1 MLSKLRDFSKS
12 KLAGVLIT
20 IIIIPFVFWGMGS
33 VFSGGNTNNV
43 VKINNKKISTQDF
56 IEHINTSN
64 IDPDQLRKNLDK
76 NVLEEILGQLISLN
90 ILKME
95 IQNLGIFKSDKSLSE
110 SIIKEKRFLD
120 DDGKFSRIKYEKF
133 LIENNVTAGEFERKI
148 REGSLQKELFN
159 YISGG
164 IKSPNFI
171 TKSLFLDETKQVNI
185 KYFNLDI
192 HYKNNFTDEEIN
204 EYINLNNDE
213 FKRDYIDVSYTI
225 ITPNTLTDT
234 DQYNARFFE
243 IIDDI
248 ENEIANEINFEQIL
262 TNYNLKIEKKE
273 NLYND
278 ESESFINTIYSKRS
292 EDRTQLIETEDF
304 YVLYEI
310 TKIENKIPEINDKNF
325 FESVKE
331 KLRSRNKFDFNKNI
345 LKEIEEGKFNESD
358 FNKLAENIKIKSALI
373 KSVDDNSLF
382 NIDSLKMLFTIPKG
396 DFLLIVDNSNNIYL
410 TKVENYQ
417 YDNFFSEEDKIKYE
431 IQSNF
436 KIQNEITNSYDLI
449 LNDKYKVEVY
459 NNTVKVKGVNE
470 INSVNIQTKPHP
482 GFPTDLQAQFMSLM
496 CIANGKS
503 VIEENIFENRFM
515 HIPELSKMKAS
526 IKIDGNKATV
536 NGLKQL
542 QGASVKATDLRA
554 SMSLIAAGLNANG
567 ESIVNDLSHLK
578 RGYENFEEKLFNIG
592 ANIR

>member
-95 IQNLGIFKSDKSLSE
+95 IQNLGIIKSDKSLSE

-120 DDGKFSRIKYEKF
+120 DDGKFSRTKYEKF

-148 REGSLQKELFN
+148 REGSQQKELFN

-185 KYFNLDI
+185 KYFNLDK

-213 FKRDYIDVSYTI
+213 LKRDYIDVSYTI

-310 TKIENKIPEINDKNF
+310 TNIENKIPEINDKSF

-358 FNKLAENIKIKSALI
+358 FNKLAENVKIKNALI

-417 YDNFFSEEDKIKYE
+417 YNNFFSEEDKIKYE

-449 LNDKYKVEVY
+449 LNDKYKVEIY
-459 NNTVKVKGVNE
+459 NNTLE
-470 INSVNIQTKPHP
+470 
-482 GFPTDLQAQFMSLM
+482 
-496 CIANGKS
+496 
-503 VIEENIFENRFM
+503 R
-515 HIPELSKMKAS
+515 
-526 IKIDGNKATV
+526 
-536 NGLKQL
+536 LKNYF
-542 QGASVKATDLRA
+542 R
-554 SMSLIAAGLNANG
+554 
-567 ESIVNDLSHLK
+567 
-578 RGYENFEEKLFNIG
+578 
-592 ANIR
+592 

>member
-1 MLSKLRDFSKS
+1 
-12 KLAGVLIT
+12 
-20 IIIIPFVFWGMGS
+20 
-33 VFSGGNTNNV
+33 
-43 VKINNKKISTQDF
+43 
-56 IEHINTSN
+56 
-64 IDPDQLRKNLDK
+64 
-76 NVLEEILGQLISLN
+76 
-90 ILKME
+90 ME
-95 IQNLGIFKSDKSLSE
+95 IQNLGIIKSDKSLSE

-148 REGSLQKELFN
+148 REGSQQKELFN

-164 IKSPNFI
+164 IKSPDFI

-185 KYFNLDI
+185 KYFNLDK

-213 FKRDYIDVSYTI
+213 LKRDYIDVSYTI

-310 TKIENKIPEINDKNF
+310 TNIENKIPEINDKNF

-358 FNKLAENIKIKSALI
+358 FNKLAENVKIKSALI

-449 LNDKYKVEVY
+449 LNDKYKVEIY
-459 NNTVKVKGVNE
+459 NNTLE
-470 INSVNIQTKPHP
+470 
-482 GFPTDLQAQFMSLM
+482 
-496 CIANGKS
+496 
-503 VIEENIFENRFM
+503 R
-515 HIPELSKMKAS
+515 
-526 IKIDGNKATV
+526 
-536 NGLKQL
+536 LKNYF
-542 QGASVKATDLRA
+542 R
-554 SMSLIAAGLNANG
+554 
-567 ESIVNDLSHLK
+567 
-578 RGYENFEEKLFNIG
+578 
-592 ANIR
+592 

>member
-43 VKINNKKISTQDF
+43 VKINNKKVSTQDF

-76 NVLEEILGQLISLN
+76 NVLEDILGQLISLN

-95 IQNLGIFKSDKSLSE
+95 IQNLGIIKSDKSLSE

-185 KYFNLDI
+185 KYFNLDK

-213 FKRDYIDVSYTI
+213 LKRDYIDVSYTI

-310 TKIENKIPEINDKNF
+310 TNIENKIPEINDKNF

-358 FNKLAENIKIKSALI
+358 FNKLAENVKIKSALI

-449 LNDKYKVEVY
+449 LNDKYKVEIY
-459 NNTVKVKGVNE
+459 NNTLE
-470 INSVNIQTKPHP
+470 
-482 GFPTDLQAQFMSLM
+482 
-496 CIANGKS
+496 
-503 VIEENIFENRFM
+503 R
-515 HIPELSKMKAS
+515 
-526 IKIDGNKATV
+526 
-536 NGLKQL
+536 LKNYF
-542 QGASVKATDLRA
+542 R
-554 SMSLIAAGLNANG
+554 
-567 ESIVNDLSHLK
+567 
-578 RGYENFEEKLFNIG
+578 
-592 ANIR
+592 

>member
-12 KLAGVLIT
+12 KLAGVLIA

-262 TNYNLKIEKKE
+262 TNYNLKIEKKK

-278 ESESFINTIYSKRS
+278 ESESFVNTIYSKRS

-310 TKIENKIPEINDKNF
+310 TNIENKIPEINDKNF

-417 YDNFFSEEDKIKYE
+417 YNNFFSEEDKIKYE

-449 LNDKYKVEVY
+449 LNDKYKVEIY
-459 NNTVKVKGVNE
+459 NNTLE
-470 INSVNIQTKPHP
+470 
-482 GFPTDLQAQFMSLM
+482 
-496 CIANGKS
+496 
-503 VIEENIFENRFM
+503 R
-515 HIPELSKMKAS
+515 
-526 IKIDGNKATV
+526 
-536 NGLKQL
+536 LKNYF
-542 QGASVKATDLRA
+542 R
-554 SMSLIAAGLNANG
+554 
-567 ESIVNDLSHLK
+567 
-578 RGYENFEEKLFNIG
+578 
-592 ANIR
+592 

>member
-95 IQNLGIFKSDKSLSE
+95 IQNLGIIKSDKSLSE

-120 DDGKFSRIKYEKF
+120 DDGKFSRTKYEKF

-148 REGSLQKELFN
+148 REGSQQKELFN

-185 KYFNLDI
+185 KYFNLDK

-213 FKRDYIDVSYTI
+213 LKRDYIDVSYTI

-310 TKIENKIPEINDKNF
+310 TNIENKIPEINDKNF

-358 FNKLAENIKIKSALI
+358 FNKLAENVKIKSALI

-449 LNDKYKVEVY
+449 LNDKYKVEIY
-459 NNTVKVKGVNE
+459 NNTLE
-470 INSVNIQTKPHP
+470 
-482 GFPTDLQAQFMSLM
+482 
-496 CIANGKS
+496 
-503 VIEENIFENRFM
+503 R
-515 HIPELSKMKAS
+515 
-526 IKIDGNKATV
+526 
-536 NGLKQL
+536 LKNYF
-542 QGASVKATDLRA
+542 R
-554 SMSLIAAGLNANG
+554 
-567 ESIVNDLSHLK
+567 
-578 RGYENFEEKLFNIG
+578 
-592 ANIR
+592 

>member
-12 KLAGVLIT
+12 KLAGVLIA

-185 KYFNLDI
+185 KYFNLDK

-213 FKRDYIDVSYTI
+213 LKRDYIDVSYTI

-310 TKIENKIPEINDKNF
+310 TNIENKIPEINDKNF

-417 YDNFFSEEDKIKYE
+417 YNNFFSEEDKIKYE

-449 LNDKYKVEVY
+449 LNDKYKVEIY
-459 NNTVKVKGVNE
+459 NNTLE
-470 INSVNIQTKPHP
+470 
-482 GFPTDLQAQFMSLM
+482 
-496 CIANGKS
+496 
-503 VIEENIFENRFM
+503 R
-515 HIPELSKMKAS
+515 
-526 IKIDGNKATV
+526 
-536 NGLKQL
+536 LKNYF
-542 QGASVKATDLRA
+542 R
-554 SMSLIAAGLNANG
+554 
-567 ESIVNDLSHLK
+567 
-578 RGYENFEEKLFNIG
+578 
-592 ANIR
+592 

>member
-95 IQNLGIFKSDKSLSE
+95 IQNLGIIKSDKSLSE

-148 REGSLQKELFN
+148 REGSQQKELFN

-164 IKSPNFI
+164 IKSPNFV

-185 KYFNLDI
+185 KYFNLDK

-213 FKRDYIDVSYTI
+213 LKRDYIDVSYTI

-310 TKIENKIPEINDKNF
+310 TNIENKIPEINDKNF

-358 FNKLAENIKIKSALI
+358 FNKLAENVKIKSALI

-417 YDNFFSEEDKIKYE
+417 YNNFFSEEDKIKYE

-449 LNDKYKVEVY
+449 LNDKYKVEIY
-459 NNTVKVKGVNE
+459 NNTLE
-470 INSVNIQTKPHP
+470 
-482 GFPTDLQAQFMSLM
+482 
-496 CIANGKS
+496 
-503 VIEENIFENRFM
+503 R
-515 HIPELSKMKAS
+515 
-526 IKIDGNKATV
+526 
-536 NGLKQL
+536 LKNYF
-542 QGASVKATDLRA
+542 R
-554 SMSLIAAGLNANG
+554 
-567 ESIVNDLSHLK
+567 
-578 RGYENFEEKLFNIG
+578 
-592 ANIR
+592 

>member
-95 IQNLGIFKSDKSLSE
+95 IQNLGIIKSDKSLSE

-120 DDGKFSRIKYEKF
+120 DDGKFSRTKYEKF

-148 REGSLQKELFN
+148 REGSQQKELFN

-185 KYFNLDI
+185 KYFNLDK

-213 FKRDYIDVSYTI
+213 LKRDYIDVSYTI

-278 ESESFINTIYSKRS
+278 ESENFINTIYSKRS

-310 TKIENKIPEINDKNF
+310 TNIENKIPEINDKNF

-345 LKEIEEGKFNESD
+345 LKEIEEGNFNESD
-358 FNKLAENIKIKSALI
+358 FNKLAENVKIKSALI

-417 YDNFFSEEDKIKYE
+417 YNNFFSEEDKIKYE

-449 LNDKYKVEVY
+449 LNDKYKVEIY
-459 NNTVKVKGVNE
+459 NNTLE
-470 INSVNIQTKPHP
+470 
-482 GFPTDLQAQFMSLM
+482 
-496 CIANGKS
+496 
-503 VIEENIFENRFM
+503 R
-515 HIPELSKMKAS
+515 
-526 IKIDGNKATV
+526 
-536 NGLKQL
+536 LKNYF
-542 QGASVKATDLRA
+542 R
-554 SMSLIAAGLNANG
+554 
-567 ESIVNDLSHLK
+567 
-578 RGYENFEEKLFNIG
+578 
-592 ANIR
+592 

>member
-95 IQNLGIFKSDKSLSE
+95 IQNLGIIKSDKSLSE

-120 DDGKFSRIKYEKF
+120 DDGKFSRTKYEKF

-148 REGSLQKELFN
+148 REGSQQKELFN

-185 KYFNLDI
+185 KYFNLDK

-204 EYINLNNDE
+204 EYINSNNDVL
-213 FKRDYIDVSYTI
+213 KRDYIDVSYTI

-304 YVLYEI
+304 YVLYKI
-310 TKIENKIPEINDKNF
+310 TNIENKIPEISDKNF

-358 FNKLAENIKIKSALI
+358 FNKLAENVKIKNALI

-417 YDNFFSEEDKIKYE
+417 YNNFFSEEDKIKYE

-449 LNDKYKVEVY
+449 LNDKYKVEIY
-459 NNTVKVKGVNE
+459 NNTLE
-470 INSVNIQTKPHP
+470 
-482 GFPTDLQAQFMSLM
+482 
-496 CIANGKS
+496 
-503 VIEENIFENRFM
+503 R
-515 HIPELSKMKAS
+515 
-526 IKIDGNKATV
+526 
-536 NGLKQL
+536 LKNYF
-542 QGASVKATDLRA
+542 R
-554 SMSLIAAGLNANG
+554 
-567 ESIVNDLSHLK
+567 
-578 RGYENFEEKLFNIG
+578 
-592 ANIR
+592 

>member
-56 IEHINTSN
+56 IEHLNTSN

-76 NVLEEILGQLISLN
+76 NVIEEILGQLISLN

-95 IQNLGIFKSDKSLSE
+95 IENLGILKSDKSLSE

-120 DDGKFSRIKYEKF
+120 EDGKFSRIKYEKF

-148 REGSLQKELFN
+148 REGSLQKELFK

-185 KYFNLDI
+185 KYFNLDK

-213 FKRDYIDVSYTI
+213 LKRDYIDVSYTI

-273 NLYND
+273 NLYHD

-310 TKIENKIPEINDKNF
+310 TNIENKIPEINDKSF
-325 FESVKE
+325 FEIVKE

-358 FNKLAENIKIKSALI
+358 FNKLSENTQVKNALI

-417 YDNFFSEEDKIKYE
+417 YNNFFNEEDKIKYE

-449 LNDKYKVEVY
+449 LNDKYKVEIY
-459 NNTVKVKGVNE
+459 NNTLE
-470 INSVNIQTKPHP
+470 
-482 GFPTDLQAQFMSLM
+482 
-496 CIANGKS
+496 
-503 VIEENIFENRFM
+503 R
-515 HIPELSKMKAS
+515 
-526 IKIDGNKATV
+526 
-536 NGLKQL
+536 LKNYF
-542 QGASVKATDLRA
+542 R
-554 SMSLIAAGLNANG
+554 
-567 ESIVNDLSHLK
+567 
-578 RGYENFEEKLFNIG
+578 
-592 ANIR
+592 

>member
-185 KYFNLDI
+185 KYFNLDK

-213 FKRDYIDVSYTI
+213 LKRDYIDVSYTI

-310 TKIENKIPEINDKNF
+310 TNIENKIPEINDKNF

-358 FNKLAENIKIKSALI
+358 FNKLAENVKIKSALI

-417 YDNFFSEEDKIKYE
+417 YNNFFSEEDKIKYE

-449 LNDKYKVEVY
+449 LNDKYKVEIY
-459 NNTVKVKGVNE
+459 NNTLE
-470 INSVNIQTKPHP
+470 
-482 GFPTDLQAQFMSLM
+482 
-496 CIANGKS
+496 
-503 VIEENIFENRFM
+503 R
-515 HIPELSKMKAS
+515 
-526 IKIDGNKATV
+526 
-536 NGLKQL
+536 LKNYF
-542 QGASVKATDLRA
+542 R
-554 SMSLIAAGLNANG
+554 
-567 ESIVNDLSHLK
+567 
-578 RGYENFEEKLFNIG
+578 
-592 ANIR
+592 

>member
-95 IQNLGIFKSDKSLSE
+95 IQNLGIIKSDKSLSE

-120 DDGKFSRIKYEKF
+120 DDGKFSRTKYEKF

-148 REGSLQKELFN
+148 REGSQQKELFN

-185 KYFNLDI
+185 KYFNLDK

-213 FKRDYIDVSYTI
+213 LKRDYIDVSYTI

-248 ENEIANEINFEQIL
+248 ENEIANEINFDQIL

-310 TKIENKIPEINDKNF
+310 TNIENKIPEINDKNF

-345 LKEIEEGKFNESD
+345 LKKIEEGKFNESD
-358 FNKLAENIKIKSALI
+358 FNKLAENVKIKSALI

-417 YDNFFSEEDKIKYE
+417 YNNFFSEEDKIKYE

-449 LNDKYKVEVY
+449 LNDKYKVEIY
-459 NNTVKVKGVNE
+459 NNTLE
-470 INSVNIQTKPHP
+470 
-482 GFPTDLQAQFMSLM
+482 
-496 CIANGKS
+496 
-503 VIEENIFENRFM
+503 R
-515 HIPELSKMKAS
+515 
-526 IKIDGNKATV
+526 
-536 NGLKQL
+536 LKNYF
-542 QGASVKATDLRA
+542 R
-554 SMSLIAAGLNANG
+554 
-567 ESIVNDLSHLK
+567 
-578 RGYENFEEKLFNIG
+578 
-592 ANIR
+592 

>member
-95 IQNLGIFKSDKSLSE
+95 IQNLGIIKSDKSLSE

-148 REGSLQKELFN
+148 REGSQQKELFN

-185 KYFNLDI
+185 KYFNLDK

-213 FKRDYIDVSYTI
+213 LKRDYIDVSYTI

-310 TKIENKIPEINDKNF
+310 TNIENKIPEINDKNF

-358 FNKLAENIKIKSALI
+358 FNKLAENVKIKNALI

-417 YDNFFSEEDKIKYE
+417 YNNFFSEEDKIKYE

-449 LNDKYKVEVY
+449 LNDKYKVEIY
-459 NNTVKVKGVNE
+459 NNTLE
-470 INSVNIQTKPHP
+470 
-482 GFPTDLQAQFMSLM
+482 
-496 CIANGKS
+496 
-503 VIEENIFENRFM
+503 R
-515 HIPELSKMKAS
+515 
-526 IKIDGNKATV
+526 
-536 NGLKQL
+536 LKNYF
-542 QGASVKATDLRA
+542 R
-554 SMSLIAAGLNANG
+554 
-567 ESIVNDLSHLK
+567 
-578 RGYENFEEKLFNIG
+578 
-592 ANIR
+592 

>member
-12 KLAGVLIT
+12 KLAGVLIA

-43 VKINNKKISTQDF
+43 VKINNKKVSTQDF

-95 IQNLGIFKSDKSLSE
+95 IQNLGIIKSDKSLSE

-185 KYFNLDI
+185 KYFNLDK

-213 FKRDYIDVSYTI
+213 LKRDYIDISYTI
-225 ITPNTLTDT
+225 ITPNNLTDT

-248 ENEIANEINFEQIL
+248 ENEIANEINFDQIL

-310 TKIENKIPEINDKNF
+310 TNIENKIPEINDKNF

-358 FNKLAENIKIKSALI
+358 FNKLAENVKIKSALI

-449 LNDKYKVEVY
+449 LNDKYKVEIY
-459 NNTVKVKGVNE
+459 NNTLE
-470 INSVNIQTKPHP
+470 
-482 GFPTDLQAQFMSLM
+482 
-496 CIANGKS
+496 
-503 VIEENIFENRFM
+503 R
-515 HIPELSKMKAS
+515 
-526 IKIDGNKATV
+526 
-536 NGLKQL
+536 LKNYF
-542 QGASVKATDLRA
+542 R
-554 SMSLIAAGLNANG
+554 
-567 ESIVNDLSHLK
+567 
-578 RGYENFEEKLFNIG
+578 
-592 ANIR
+592 

>member
-95 IQNLGIFKSDKSLSE
+95 IQNLGIIKSDKSLSE

-148 REGSLQKELFN
+148 REGSQQKELFN

-185 KYFNLDI
+185 KYFNLDK

-213 FKRDYIDVSYTI
+213 LKRDYIDVSYTI

-248 ENEIANEINFEQIL
+248 ENEIANEVNFEQIL

-310 TKIENKIPEINDKNF
+310 TNIENKIPEINDKNF

-358 FNKLAENIKIKSALI
+358 FNKLAENVKIKNALI

-417 YDNFFSEEDKIKYE
+417 YNNFFSEEDKIKYE

-449 LNDKYKVEVY
+449 LNDKYKVEIY
-459 NNTVKVKGVNE
+459 NNTLE
-470 INSVNIQTKPHP
+470 
-482 GFPTDLQAQFMSLM
+482 
-496 CIANGKS
+496 
-503 VIEENIFENRFM
+503 R
-515 HIPELSKMKAS
+515 
-526 IKIDGNKATV
+526 
-536 NGLKQL
+536 LKNYF
-542 QGASVKATDLRA
+542 R
-554 SMSLIAAGLNANG
+554 
-567 ESIVNDLSHLK
+567 
-578 RGYENFEEKLFNIG
+578 
-592 ANIR
+592 

>member
-1 MLSKLRDFSKS
+1 MLGKLRDFSKS

-43 VKINNKKISTQDF
+43 VKINNKKVSTQDF

-95 IQNLGIFKSDKSLSE
+95 IQNLGIIKSDKSLSE

-164 IKSPNFI
+164 IKSPDFI

-185 KYFNLDI
+185 KYFNLDK

-213 FKRDYIDVSYTI
+213 LKRDYIDVSYTI

-310 TKIENKIPEINDKNF
+310 TNIENKIPEINDKNF

-358 FNKLAENIKIKSALI
+358 FNKLAENVKIKSALI

-417 YDNFFSEEDKIKYE
+417 YNNFFSEEDKIKYE

-449 LNDKYKVEVY
+449 LNDKYKVEIY
-459 NNTVKVKGVNE
+459 NNTLE
-470 INSVNIQTKPHP
+470 
-482 GFPTDLQAQFMSLM
+482 
-496 CIANGKS
+496 
-503 VIEENIFENRFM
+503 R
-515 HIPELSKMKAS
+515 
-526 IKIDGNKATV
+526 
-536 NGLKQL
+536 LKNYF
-542 QGASVKATDLRA
+542 R
-554 SMSLIAAGLNANG
+554 
-567 ESIVNDLSHLK
+567 
-578 RGYENFEEKLFNIG
+578 
-592 ANIR
+592 

>member
-43 VKINNKKISTQDF
+43 VKINNKKVSTQDF

-95 IQNLGIFKSDKSLSE
+95 IQNLGIIKSDKSLSE

-164 IKSPNFI
+164 IKSPDFI

-185 KYFNLDI
+185 KYFNLDK

-213 FKRDYIDVSYTI
+213 LKRDYIDVSYTI
-225 ITPNTLTDT
+225 ITPNNLTDT

-248 ENEIANEINFEQIL
+248 ENEIANEINFDQIL

-310 TKIENKIPEINDKNF
+310 TNIENKIPEINDKNF

-345 LKEIEEGKFNESD
+345 LKKIEEGKFNESD
-358 FNKLAENIKIKSALI
+358 FNKLAENVKIKSALI

-417 YDNFFSEEDKIKYE
+417 YNNFFSEEDKIKYE

-449 LNDKYKVEVY
+449 LNDKYKVEIY
-459 NNTVKVKGVNE
+459 NNTLE
-470 INSVNIQTKPHP
+470 
-482 GFPTDLQAQFMSLM
+482 
-496 CIANGKS
+496 
-503 VIEENIFENRFM
+503 R
-515 HIPELSKMKAS
+515 
-526 IKIDGNKATV
+526 
-536 NGLKQL
+536 LKNYF
-542 QGASVKATDLRA
+542 R
-554 SMSLIAAGLNANG
+554 
-567 ESIVNDLSHLK
+567 
-578 RGYENFEEKLFNIG
+578 
-592 ANIR
+592 

>member
-43 VKINNKKISTQDF
+43 VKINNKKVSTQDF

-95 IQNLGIFKSDKSLSE
+95 IQNLGIIKSDKSLSE

-133 LIENNVTAGEFERKI
+133 LMENNVTAGEFERKI

-164 IKSPNFI
+164 IKSPDFI

-185 KYFNLDI
+185 KYFNLDK

-213 FKRDYIDVSYTI
+213 LKRDYIDVSYTI

-310 TKIENKIPEINDKNF
+310 TNIENKIPEINDKNF

-358 FNKLAENIKIKSALI
+358 FNKLAENVKIKNALI

-417 YDNFFSEEDKIKYE
+417 YNNFFSEEDKIKYE

-449 LNDKYKVEVY
+449 LNDKYKVEIY
-459 NNTVKVKGVNE
+459 NNTLE
-470 INSVNIQTKPHP
+470 
-482 GFPTDLQAQFMSLM
+482 
-496 CIANGKS
+496 
-503 VIEENIFENRFM
+503 R
-515 HIPELSKMKAS
+515 
-526 IKIDGNKATV
+526 
-536 NGLKQL
+536 LKNYF
-542 QGASVKATDLRA
+542 R
-554 SMSLIAAGLNANG
+554 
-567 ESIVNDLSHLK
+567 
-578 RGYENFEEKLFNIG
+578 
-592 ANIR
+592 

>member
-95 IQNLGIFKSDKSLSE
+95 IQNLGIIKSDKSLSE

-164 IKSPNFI
+164 IKSPDFI
-171 TKSLFLDETKQVNI
+171 TKSIFLDETKQVNI
-185 KYFNLDI
+185 KYFNLDK

-204 EYINLNNDE
+204 EYIDLNNDE
-213 FKRDYIDVSYTI
+213 LKRDYIDVSYTI

-248 ENEIANEINFEQIL
+248 ENEIANEINFDQIL
-262 TNYNLKIEKKE
+262 TNYNLKLEKRE
-273 NLYND
+273 NFYND
-278 ESESFINTIYSKRS
+278 VGENFINTIYSKRS

-310 TKIENKIPEINDKNF
+310 TNIENKIPEINDKNF

-358 FNKLAENIKIKSALI
+358 FNKLAENVKIKSALI

-417 YDNFFSEEDKIKYE
+417 YNNFFSGEDKIKYE

-449 LNDKYKVEVY
+449 LNDKYKVEIY
-459 NNTVKVKGVNE
+459 NNTLE
-470 INSVNIQTKPHP
+470 
-482 GFPTDLQAQFMSLM
+482 
-496 CIANGKS
+496 
-503 VIEENIFENRFM
+503 R
-515 HIPELSKMKAS
+515 
-526 IKIDGNKATV
+526 
-536 NGLKQL
+536 LKNYF
-542 QGASVKATDLRA
+542 R
-554 SMSLIAAGLNANG
+554 
-567 ESIVNDLSHLK
+567 
-578 RGYENFEEKLFNIG
+578 
-592 ANIR
+592 

>member
-95 IQNLGIFKSDKSLSE
+95 IQNLGIIKSDKSLSE

-120 DDGKFSRIKYEKF
+120 DDGKFSRTKYEKF

-185 KYFNLDI
+185 KYFNLDK

-213 FKRDYIDVSYTI
+213 LKRDYIDVSYTI

-310 TKIENKIPEINDKNF
+310 TNIENKIPEISDKNF

-358 FNKLAENIKIKSALI
+358 FNKLAENVKIKSALI

-417 YDNFFSEEDKIKYE
+417 YNNFFSEEDKIKYE

-449 LNDKYKVEVY
+449 LNDKYKVEIY
-459 NNTVKVKGVNE
+459 NNTLE
-470 INSVNIQTKPHP
+470 
-482 GFPTDLQAQFMSLM
+482 
-496 CIANGKS
+496 
-503 VIEENIFENRFM
+503 R
-515 HIPELSKMKAS
+515 
-526 IKIDGNKATV
+526 
-536 NGLKQL
+536 LKNYF
-542 QGASVKATDLRA
+542 R
-554 SMSLIAAGLNANG
+554 
-567 ESIVNDLSHLK
+567 
-578 RGYENFEEKLFNIG
+578 
-592 ANIR
+592 

>member
-12 KLAGVLIT
+12 KLAGVLIA

-95 IQNLGIFKSDKSLSE
+95 IQNLGIIKSDKSLSE

-120 DDGKFSRIKYEKF
+120 DDGKFSRTKYEKF

-148 REGSLQKELFN
+148 REGSQQKELFN

-164 IKSPNFI
+164 IRSPNFI

-185 KYFNLDI
+185 KYINLDK

-204 EYINLNNDE
+204 EYINLNIDE
-213 FKRDYIDVSYTI
+213 LKRDYIDVSYTI

-273 NLYND
+273 NLYHD

-310 TKIENKIPEINDKNF
+310 TNIENKIPEINDKNF

-345 LKEIEEGKFNESD
+345 LREIEEGKFNESD
-358 FNKLAENIKIKSALI
+358 FNKLAENVKIKSALI

-417 YDNFFSEEDKIKYE
+417 YNNFFSEEDKIKYE

-449 LNDKYKVEVY
+449 LNDKYKVEIY
-459 NNTVKVKGVNE
+459 NNTLE
-470 INSVNIQTKPHP
+470 
-482 GFPTDLQAQFMSLM
+482 
-496 CIANGKS
+496 
-503 VIEENIFENRFM
+503 R
-515 HIPELSKMKAS
+515 
-526 IKIDGNKATV
+526 
-536 NGLKQL
+536 LKNYF
-542 QGASVKATDLRA
+542 R
-554 SMSLIAAGLNANG
+554 
-567 ESIVNDLSHLK
+567 
-578 RGYENFEEKLFNIG
+578 
-592 ANIR
+592 

>member
-12 KLAGVLIT
+12 KLAGVLIA

-95 IQNLGIFKSDKSLSE
+95 IQNLGIIKSDKSLSE

-120 DDGKFSRIKYEKF
+120 DDGKFSRTKYEKF

-148 REGSLQKELFN
+148 REGSQQKELFN

-185 KYFNLDI
+185 KYFNLDK

-213 FKRDYIDVSYTI
+213 LKRDYIDVSYTI

-304 YVLYEI
+304 YVLYKI
-310 TKIENKIPEINDKNF
+310 TNIENKIPEISDKNF

-358 FNKLAENIKIKSALI
+358 FNKLAENVKIKNALI

-417 YDNFFSEEDKIKYE
+417 YNNFFSEEDKIKYE

-449 LNDKYKVEVY
+449 LNDKYKVEIY
-459 NNTVKVKGVNE
+459 NNTLE
-470 INSVNIQTKPHP
+470 
-482 GFPTDLQAQFMSLM
+482 
-496 CIANGKS
+496 
-503 VIEENIFENRFM
+503 R
-515 HIPELSKMKAS
+515 
-526 IKIDGNKATV
+526 
-536 NGLKQL
+536 LKNYF
-542 QGASVKATDLRA
+542 R
-554 SMSLIAAGLNANG
+554 
-567 ESIVNDLSHLK
+567 
-578 RGYENFEEKLFNIG
+578 
-592 ANIR
+592 

>member
-95 IQNLGIFKSDKSLSE
+95 IQNLGIIKSDKSLSE

-148 REGSLQKELFN
+148 REGSQQKELFN

-185 KYFNLDI
+185 KYFNLDK

-213 FKRDYIDVSYTI
+213 LKRDYIDVSYTI

-310 TKIENKIPEINDKNF
+310 TNIENKIPEINDKNF

-345 LKEIEEGKFNESD
+345 LKAIEEGKFNESD
-358 FNKLAENIKIKSALI
+358 FNKLAENVKIKNALI

-449 LNDKYKVEVY
+449 LNDKYKVEIY
-459 NNTVKVKGVNE
+459 NNTLE
-470 INSVNIQTKPHP
+470 
-482 GFPTDLQAQFMSLM
+482 
-496 CIANGKS
+496 
-503 VIEENIFENRFM
+503 R
-515 HIPELSKMKAS
+515 
-526 IKIDGNKATV
+526 
-536 NGLKQL
+536 LKNYF
-542 QGASVKATDLRA
+542 R
-554 SMSLIAAGLNANG
+554 
-567 ESIVNDLSHLK
+567 
-578 RGYENFEEKLFNIG
+578 
-592 ANIR
+592 

>member
-12 KLAGVLIT
+12 KLAGVLIA

-225 ITPNTLTDT
+225 IKPNTLTDT

-310 TKIENKIPEINDKNF
+310 TNIENKIPEINDKNF

-331 KLRSRNKFDFNKNI
+331 KLRYRNKFDFNKNI

-417 YDNFFSEEDKIKYE
+417 YNNFFSEEDKIKYE

-449 LNDKYKVEVY
+449 LNDKYKVEIY
-459 NNTVKVKGVNE
+459 NNTLE
-470 INSVNIQTKPHP
+470 
-482 GFPTDLQAQFMSLM
+482 
-496 CIANGKS
+496 
-503 VIEENIFENRFM
+503 R
-515 HIPELSKMKAS
+515 
-526 IKIDGNKATV
+526 
-536 NGLKQL
+536 LKNYF
-542 QGASVKATDLRA
+542 R
-554 SMSLIAAGLNANG
+554 
-567 ESIVNDLSHLK
+567 
-578 RGYENFEEKLFNIG
+578 
-592 ANIR
+592 

>member
-12 KLAGVLIT
+12 KLAGVLIA
-20 IIIIPFVFWGMGS
+20 IIIIPFVFWGLGS

-43 VKINNKKISTQDF
+43 VKINNQKISTQDF

-120 DDGKFSRIKYEKF
+120 DDGKFSRTKYEKF

-148 REGSLQKELFN
+148 REGSQQKELFN

-185 KYFNLDI
+185 KYFNLDK

-213 FKRDYIDVSYTI
+213 LKRDYIDVSYTI

-304 YVLYEI
+304 YVLYKI
-310 TKIENKIPEINDKNF
+310 TNIENKIPEISDKNF

-358 FNKLAENIKIKSALI
+358 FNKLAENVKIKSALI

-417 YDNFFSEEDKIKYE
+417 YNNFFSEEDKIKYE

-436 KIQNEITNSYDLI
+436 KIQNEITNTYDLI
-449 LNDKYKVEVY
+449 LNDKYKVEIY
-459 NNTVKVKGVNE
+459 NNTLE
-470 INSVNIQTKPHP
+470 
-482 GFPTDLQAQFMSLM
+482 
-496 CIANGKS
+496 
-503 VIEENIFENRFM
+503 R
-515 HIPELSKMKAS
+515 
-526 IKIDGNKATV
+526 
-536 NGLKQL
+536 LKNYF
-542 QGASVKATDLRA
+542 R
-554 SMSLIAAGLNANG
+554 
-567 ESIVNDLSHLK
+567 
-578 RGYENFEEKLFNIG
+578 
-592 ANIR
+592 

>member
-12 KLAGVLIT
+12 KLAGVLIA

-95 IQNLGIFKSDKSLSE
+95 IQNLGIIKSDKSLSE

-185 KYFNLDI
+185 KYFNLDK

-204 EYINLNNDE
+204 EYINSNNDVL
-213 FKRDYIDVSYTI
+213 KRDYIDVSYTI

-248 ENEIANEINFEQIL
+248 ENEIANEVNFEQIL

-310 TKIENKIPEINDKNF
+310 TNIENKIPEINDKNF

-358 FNKLAENIKIKSALI
+358 FNKLAENVKIKNALI

-417 YDNFFSEEDKIKYE
+417 YNNFFSEEDKIKYE

-436 KIQNEITNSYDLI
+436 KIQNEITNTYDLI
-449 LNDKYKVEVY
+449 LNDKYKVEIY
-459 NNTVKVKGVNE
+459 NNTLE
-470 INSVNIQTKPHP
+470 
-482 GFPTDLQAQFMSLM
+482 
-496 CIANGKS
+496 
-503 VIEENIFENRFM
+503 R
-515 HIPELSKMKAS
+515 
-526 IKIDGNKATV
+526 
-536 NGLKQL
+536 LKNYF
-542 QGASVKATDLRA
+542 R
-554 SMSLIAAGLNANG
+554 
-567 ESIVNDLSHLK
+567 
-578 RGYENFEEKLFNIG
+578 
-592 ANIR
+592 

>member
-43 VKINNKKISTQDF
+43 VKINNKKVSTQDF

-76 NVLEEILGQLISLN
+76 NVLEDILGQLISLN

-95 IQNLGIFKSDKSLSE
+95 IQNLGIIKSDKSLSE

-148 REGSLQKELFN
+148 REGSQQKELFN

-185 KYFNLDI
+185 KYFNLDK

-213 FKRDYIDVSYTI
+213 LKRDYIDVSYTI

-310 TKIENKIPEINDKNF
+310 TNIENKIPEINDKNF

-358 FNKLAENIKIKSALI
+358 FNKLAENVKIKSALI

-449 LNDKYKVEVY
+449 LNDKYKVEIY
-459 NNTVKVKGVNE
+459 NNTLE
-470 INSVNIQTKPHP
+470 
-482 GFPTDLQAQFMSLM
+482 
-496 CIANGKS
+496 
-503 VIEENIFENRFM
+503 R
-515 HIPELSKMKAS
+515 
-526 IKIDGNKATV
+526 
-536 NGLKQL
+536 LKNYF
-542 QGASVKATDLRA
+542 R
-554 SMSLIAAGLNANG
+554 
-567 ESIVNDLSHLK
+567 
-578 RGYENFEEKLFNIG
+578 
-592 ANIR
+592 

>member
-12 KLAGVLIT
+12 KLAGVLIA

-310 TKIENKIPEINDKNF
+310 TNIENKIPEINDKNF

-417 YDNFFSEEDKIKYE
+417 YNNFFSEEDKIKYE

-449 LNDKYKVEVY
+449 LNNKYKVEIY
-459 NNTVKVKGVNE
+459 NNTLE
-470 INSVNIQTKPHP
+470 
-482 GFPTDLQAQFMSLM
+482 
-496 CIANGKS
+496 
-503 VIEENIFENRFM
+503 R
-515 HIPELSKMKAS
+515 
-526 IKIDGNKATV
+526 
-536 NGLKQL
+536 LKNYF
-542 QGASVKATDLRA
+542 R
-554 SMSLIAAGLNANG
+554 
-567 ESIVNDLSHLK
+567 
-578 RGYENFEEKLFNIG
+578 
-592 ANIR
+592 

>member
-95 IQNLGIFKSDKSLSE
+95 IQNLGIIKSDKSLSE

-148 REGSLQKELFN
+148 REGSQQKELFN

-185 KYFNLDI
+185 KYFNLDK

-213 FKRDYIDVSYTI
+213 LKRDYIDVSYTI

-310 TKIENKIPEINDKNF
+310 TNIENKIPEINDKNF

-358 FNKLAENIKIKSALI
+358 FNKLAENVKIKSALI

-449 LNDKYKVEVY
+449 LNDKYKVEIY
-459 NNTVKVKGVNE
+459 NNTLE
-470 INSVNIQTKPHP
+470 
-482 GFPTDLQAQFMSLM
+482 
-496 CIANGKS
+496 
-503 VIEENIFENRFM
+503 R
-515 HIPELSKMKAS
+515 
-526 IKIDGNKATV
+526 
-536 NGLKQL
+536 LKNYF
-542 QGASVKATDLRA
+542 R
-554 SMSLIAAGLNANG
+554 
-567 ESIVNDLSHLK
+567 
-578 RGYENFEEKLFNIG
+578 
-592 ANIR
+592 

>member
-95 IQNLGIFKSDKSLSE
+95 IQNLGIIKSDKSLSE

-120 DDGKFSRIKYEKF
+120 DDGKFSRTKYEKF

-148 REGSLQKELFN
+148 REGSQQKELFN

-185 KYFNLDI
+185 KYFNLDK

-213 FKRDYIDVSYTI
+213 LKRDYIDVSYTI

-310 TKIENKIPEINDKNF
+310 TNIENKIPEINDKNF

-358 FNKLAENIKIKSALI
+358 FNKLAENVKIKNALI

-417 YDNFFSEEDKIKYE
+417 YNNFFSEEDKIKYE

-449 LNDKYKVEVY
+449 LNDKYKVEIY
-459 NNTVKVKGVNE
+459 NNTLE
-470 INSVNIQTKPHP
+470 
-482 GFPTDLQAQFMSLM
+482 
-496 CIANGKS
+496 
-503 VIEENIFENRFM
+503 R
-515 HIPELSKMKAS
+515 
-526 IKIDGNKATV
+526 
-536 NGLKQL
+536 LKNYF
-542 QGASVKATDLRA
+542 R
-554 SMSLIAAGLNANG
+554 
-567 ESIVNDLSHLK
+567 
-578 RGYENFEEKLFNIG
+578 
-592 ANIR
+592 

>member
-12 KLAGVLIT
+12 KLAGVLIA

-43 VKINNKKISTQDF
+43 VKINNQKISTQDF

-95 IQNLGIFKSDKSLSE
+95 IQNLGIIKSDKSLSE

-248 ENEIANEINFEQIL
+248 ENEIANEVNFEQIL

-310 TKIENKIPEINDKNF
+310 TNIENKIPEINDKNF

-417 YDNFFSEEDKIKYE
+417 YNNFFSEEDKIKYE

-436 KIQNEITNSYDLI
+436 KIQNEITNTYDLI
-449 LNDKYKVEVY
+449 LNDKYKVEIY
-459 NNTVKVKGVNE
+459 NNTLE
-470 INSVNIQTKPHP
+470 
-482 GFPTDLQAQFMSLM
+482 
-496 CIANGKS
+496 
-503 VIEENIFENRFM
+503 R
-515 HIPELSKMKAS
+515 
-526 IKIDGNKATV
+526 
-536 NGLKQL
+536 LKNYF
-542 QGASVKATDLRA
+542 R
-554 SMSLIAAGLNANG
+554 
-567 ESIVNDLSHLK
+567 
-578 RGYENFEEKLFNIG
+578 
-592 ANIR
+592 

>member
-95 IQNLGIFKSDKSLSE
+95 IQNLGIIKSDKSLSE

-120 DDGKFSRIKYEKF
+120 DDDKFSRTKYEKF

-185 KYFNLDI
+185 KYFNLDK

-213 FKRDYIDVSYTI
+213 LKRDYIDVSYTI

-310 TKIENKIPEINDKNF
+310 TNIENKIPEINDKNF

-358 FNKLAENIKIKSALI
+358 FNKLAENVKIKNALI
-373 KSVDDNSLF
+373 KSVKDNSLF

-417 YDNFFSEEDKIKYE
+417 YNNFFSEEDKIKYE

-449 LNDKYKVEVY
+449 LNDKYKVEIY
-459 NNTVKVKGVNE
+459 NNTLE
-470 INSVNIQTKPHP
+470 
-482 GFPTDLQAQFMSLM
+482 
-496 CIANGKS
+496 
-503 VIEENIFENRFM
+503 R
-515 HIPELSKMKAS
+515 
-526 IKIDGNKATV
+526 
-536 NGLKQL
+536 LKNYF
-542 QGASVKATDLRA
+542 R
-554 SMSLIAAGLNANG
+554 
-567 ESIVNDLSHLK
+567 
-578 RGYENFEEKLFNIG
+578 
-592 ANIR
+592 

>member
-33 VFSGGNTNNV
+33 VFSGGNKNNV
-43 VKINNKKISTQDF
+43 VKINNKKISTQEF

-148 REGSLQKELFN
+148 REGSQQKELFN

-185 KYFNLDI
+185 KYFNLDK

-204 EYINLNNDE
+204 EYIDLNNDE
-213 FKRDYIDVSYTI
+213 LKRDYIDVSYTI

-262 TNYNLKIEKKE
+262 INYNLKIEKKE

-310 TKIENKIPEINDKNF
+310 TNIENKIPEINDKNF

-358 FNKLAENIKIKSALI
+358 FNKLAENVKIKSALI

-449 LNDKYKVEVY
+449 LNDKYKVEIY
-459 NNTVKVKGVNE
+459 NNTLE
-470 INSVNIQTKPHP
+470 
-482 GFPTDLQAQFMSLM
+482 
-496 CIANGKS
+496 
-503 VIEENIFENRFM
+503 R
-515 HIPELSKMKAS
+515 
-526 IKIDGNKATV
+526 
-536 NGLKQL
+536 LKNYF
-542 QGASVKATDLRA
+542 R
-554 SMSLIAAGLNANG
+554 
-567 ESIVNDLSHLK
+567 
-578 RGYENFEEKLFNIG
+578 
-592 ANIR
+592 

>member
-43 VKINNKKISTQDF
+43 VKINNKKVSTQDF

-76 NVLEEILGQLISLN
+76 NVLEDILGQLISLN

-95 IQNLGIFKSDKSLSE
+95 IQNLGIIKSDKSLSE

-164 IKSPNFI
+164 IKSPDFI

-185 KYFNLDI
+185 KYFNLDK

-213 FKRDYIDVSYTI
+213 LKRDYIDVSYTI

-310 TKIENKIPEINDKNF
+310 TNIENKIPEINDKNF

-358 FNKLAENIKIKSALI
+358 FNKLAENVKIKSALI

-449 LNDKYKVEVY
+449 LNDKYKVEIY
-459 NNTVKVKGVNE
+459 NNTLE
-470 INSVNIQTKPHP
+470 
-482 GFPTDLQAQFMSLM
+482 
-496 CIANGKS
+496 
-503 VIEENIFENRFM
+503 R
-515 HIPELSKMKAS
+515 
-526 IKIDGNKATV
+526 
-536 NGLKQL
+536 LKNYF
-542 QGASVKATDLRA
+542 R
-554 SMSLIAAGLNANG
+554 
-567 ESIVNDLSHLK
+567 
-578 RGYENFEEKLFNIG
+578 
-592 ANIR
+592 

>member
-12 KLAGVLIT
+12 KLAGVLIA

-204 EYINLNNDE
+204 KYINLNNDE

-310 TKIENKIPEINDKNF
+310 TNIENKIPEINDKNF

-417 YDNFFSEEDKIKYE
+417 YNNFFSEEDKIKYE

-449 LNDKYKVEVY
+449 LNDKYKVEIY
-459 NNTVKVKGVNE
+459 NNTLE
-470 INSVNIQTKPHP
+470 
-482 GFPTDLQAQFMSLM
+482 
-496 CIANGKS
+496 
-503 VIEENIFENRFM
+503 R
-515 HIPELSKMKAS
+515 
-526 IKIDGNKATV
+526 
-536 NGLKQL
+536 LKNYF
-542 QGASVKATDLRA
+542 R
-554 SMSLIAAGLNANG
+554 
-567 ESIVNDLSHLK
+567 
-578 RGYENFEEKLFNIG
+578 
-592 ANIR
+592 

>member
-95 IQNLGIFKSDKSLSE
+95 IQNLGIIKSDKSLSE

-164 IKSPNFI
+164 IKSPDFI

-185 KYFNLDI
+185 KYFNLDK

-213 FKRDYIDVSYTI
+213 LKRDYIDVSYTI

-304 YVLYEI
+304 YVLYKI
-310 TKIENKIPEINDKNF
+310 TNIENKIPEINDKNF

-345 LKEIEEGKFNESD
+345 LKEIEEGNFNESD
-358 FNKLAENIKIKSALI
+358 FNKLAENVKIKSALI

-417 YDNFFSEEDKIKYE
+417 YNNVFSEEDKIKYE

-436 KIQNEITNSYDLI
+436 KIQNDITNSYDLI
-449 LNDKYKVEVY
+449 LNDKYKVEIY
-459 NNTVKVKGVNE
+459 NSTLE
-470 INSVNIQTKPHP
+470 
-482 GFPTDLQAQFMSLM
+482 
-496 CIANGKS
+496 
-503 VIEENIFENRFM
+503 R
-515 HIPELSKMKAS
+515 
-526 IKIDGNKATV
+526 
-536 NGLKQL
+536 LKNYF
-542 QGASVKATDLRA
+542 R
-554 SMSLIAAGLNANG
+554 
-567 ESIVNDLSHLK
+567 
-578 RGYENFEEKLFNIG
+578 
-592 ANIR
+592 

>member
-95 IQNLGIFKSDKSLSE
+95 IQNLGIIKSDKSLSE

-120 DDGKFSRIKYEKF
+120 DDGKFSRTKYEKF

-148 REGSLQKELFN
+148 REGSQQKELFN

-185 KYFNLDI
+185 KYFNLDK

-213 FKRDYIDVSYTI
+213 LKRDYIDVSYTI

-310 TKIENKIPEINDKNF
+310 TNIENKIPEINDKNF

-358 FNKLAENIKIKSALI
+358 FNKLAENVKIKNALI

-396 DFLLIVDNSNNIYL
+396 DFLLILDNSNNIYL

-417 YDNFFSEEDKIKYE
+417 YNNFFSEEDKIKYE

-449 LNDKYKVEVY
+449 LNDKYKVEIY
-459 NNTVKVKGVNE
+459 NNTLE
-470 INSVNIQTKPHP
+470 
-482 GFPTDLQAQFMSLM
+482 
-496 CIANGKS
+496 
-503 VIEENIFENRFM
+503 R
-515 HIPELSKMKAS
+515 
-526 IKIDGNKATV
+526 
-536 NGLKQL
+536 LKNYF
-542 QGASVKATDLRA
+542 R
-554 SMSLIAAGLNANG
+554 
-567 ESIVNDLSHLK
+567 
-578 RGYENFEEKLFNIG
+578 
-592 ANIR
+592 